1 MRCGSAEES
10 GEVGDCGV
18 GCRARVSAPFSAAVR
33 QTLNAIFF
41 MAPQEL
47 PILEIVASMAE

>member
-47 PILEIVASMAE
+47 PILEIVASTAE